1 MIWLEF
7 ISESN
12 FYVPTVN
19 KVLINNNKG
28 RGNFGD
34 ILAARKYWRKRSGFG
49 GTKAEK
55 ETEVSS
61 R

>member
-1 MIWLEF
+1 M
-7 ISESN
+7 
-12 FYVPTVN
+12 
-19 KVLINNNKG
+19 NNKG
-28 RGNFGD
+28 RENFGD